1 MRGAAL
7 IGSYRSSVPI
17 GQRFEAPVRSPPFYG
32 ARWNAHGRRLL
43 TAHAP
48 AYYRLAAG
56 FTWKPSSI
64 STCDR
69 WATALTRVFA
79 PAASAI
85 ATAARRSY
93 PAAVSA
99 CTSLSETCVR
109 LEAIAA
115 AKRRTASSLAS
126 ENDPPLR
133 RVSTTSV
140 DAPNSSA
147 RVEWTA
153 MAYSEALA
161 RLAAARAPAVQ
172 SGRERFVQAPAAS

>member
-1 MRGAAL
+1 MWESRRDFQRVWEEWEAGFMAFHAPHSVISMACFGRVCLHLAAL
-7 IGSYRSSVPI
+7 LFRSVRDAEFAHKLQEARSSVPI

-32 ARWNAHGRRLL
+32 ARWNAHGLRLL

-85 ATAARRSY
+85 ATAARRS
-93 PAAVSA
+93 
-99 CTSLSETCVR
+99 
-109 LEAIAA
+109 
-115 AKRRTASSLAS
+115 
-126 ENDPPLR
+126 
-133 RVSTTSV
+133 
-140 DAPNSSA
+140 
-147 RVEWTA
+147 
-153 MAYSEALA
+153 
-161 RLAAARAPAVQ
+161 
-172 SGRERFVQAPAAS
+172 